1 MGARA
6 RMDFRTALFGDSDAP
21 RTCVRKTG
29 AISCGTLVAM
39 DPAMKRPMIAVALL
53 TGLLVFALYA
63 RISAQAASEA
73 GPSGGSG
80 VIEGTSYDLASR
92 IGGRIHAV
100 SVREGQEVHAGDLV
114 VELDCAEPHAH
125 LDEADARISIAEAQV
140 LAARAQVEVARRS
153 GGAARALTGAADAQA
168 AVLDTHEAT
177 AERELARIGS
187 LGEYAPAQR
196 HDSAQDTVDS
206 LRHQQ
211 QAAQAQRRASR
222 AQASV
227 SAAQGDAASASVE
240 AAARTLT
247 ALRAVR
253 AIAQIAVDECRV
265 VASHDGTVDEVLYE
279 VGEVV
284 APGTSLVRVID
295 LTALTATFYLP
306 NAELSAATIGGT
318 AHVVADAWPGR
329 TFDGTIDTVANEAEF
344 TPRTVQTRTD
354 RDRLV
359 YPIEIRIPNPE
370 RLLRPGMPVQVT
382 LVAP

>member
-1 MGARA
+1 MQRP
-6 RMDFRTALFGDSDAP
+6 L
-21 RTCVRKTG
+21 
-29 AISCGTLVAM
+29 ILVA
-39 DPAMKRPMIAVALL
+39 VLS
-53 TGLLVFALYA
+53 GLLVFALYA
-63 RISAQAASEA
+63 RISAQRASEA

-92 IGGRIHAV
+92 IGGRIRSVA
-100 SVREGQEVHAGDLV
+100 VREGQEVHAGDV
-114 VELDCAEPHAH
+114 VAELDCAEPQAH
-125 LDEADARISIAEAQV
+125 VDEADARISVAEAQV
-140 LAARAQVEVARRS
+140 EAARAQVEAARAQIEVARRS

-168 AVLDTHEAT
+168 AVLSTHEAT

-187 LGEYAPAQR
+187 LGEYAPTQR
-196 HDSAQDTVDS
+196 RDTAQDTVDS

-211 QAAQAQRRASR
+211 EAADAQRRASR

-227 SAAQGDAASASVE
+227 STAQASVSTAQAGAATAAVDAAE
-240 AAARTLT
+240 RNLAAF
-247 ALRAVR
+247 RAVR
-253 AIAQIAVDECRV
+253 AIAQLAVDECRV
-265 VASHDGTVDEVLYE
+265 VASHDGTVDEVLYQM
-279 VGEVV
+279 GEVV
-284 APGTSLVRVID
+284 APGTALVRVID
-295 LTALTATFYLP
+295 LTQLTATFYLP

-359 YPIEIRIPNPE
+359 YPIEIQIPNPE

-382 LVAP
+382 LVPQ